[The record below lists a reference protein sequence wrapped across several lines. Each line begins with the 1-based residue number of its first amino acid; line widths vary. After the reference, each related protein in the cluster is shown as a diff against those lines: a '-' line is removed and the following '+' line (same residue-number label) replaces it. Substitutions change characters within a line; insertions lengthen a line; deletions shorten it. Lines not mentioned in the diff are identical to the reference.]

1 MTGDDSFSL
10 NDDAFAAN
18 PNFDIS
24 IEEGSQNSGELL
36 EEEGNNLE
44 SECEHLF
51 RIDEDDL
58 DDDREEKVLLDDS
71 RNHGNDVNISD
82 GNESF
87 GDDISINADHEH
99 DRDESSLIDCQIDLS
114 GDKDYPPPVAGMEF
128 ESYDDAYNYYNCYAK
143 ELGFAIRVKS
153 SWTKRNSKEKRG
165 AVLCCNC
172 EGFKTL
178 KEVNSRRKE
187 TRTGCLAMI
196 RLRLVEFNRWRVDEV
211 KLEHNHSFDPERAQ
225 NSKSHKRMDIG
236 TKRKVEPSIDVEVQ
250 TIKLYRSSALDAM
263 GHQGLNSNGESKIHV
278 YKPRRLL
285 LKKGDAQVIH
295 NFFHRVQLTDP
306 NFFYVMDLYEEGLL
320 RNVFWINSR
329 CRAAYSYFND
339 VVAFDTTCLSSNF
352 EIPLFAFVGINH
364 HGQSI
369 LLGCGLLADETP
381 ETYVWLLRAWLT
393 CMSGRPPQ
401 TIITN
406 RCKALQG
413 AIAEVFPRAHHR
425 LCLSDVMQ
433 NILENVGELQE
444 SETFHAVLSRTIY
457 DYVKVEEFEMAW
469 EDMIQHFGIKNNECI
484 QSLYDERERWA
495 PVFSK
500 ETFFAGMYN
509 CQKGDWII
517 PFFHGYVHQQTSL
530 NEFFNIYVLVLQ
542 KKQEMETR
550 KDLESSDLSLLLKSR
565 CLFELQ
571 LAKLY
576 TMEIFS
582 KFQDEIVMMS
592 SCFSLPQVET
602 SGGPIMTFVVKER
615 EGEEISQDGRSYEV
629 MYDKAGGEIRC
640 ICNCFNFKG
649 YLCRHALF
657 ILSYNG
663 IDEIP
668 YQYILSRWRKDFKR
682 LYVPDL
688 GRHNIDITNPVQ
700 WFDHLY
706 RRATQVVQEG
716 MTSQDHYM
724 VAWQALK
731 ESLNKVRL
739 VSDRHV

>member
-1 MTGDDSFSL
+1 M
-10 NDDAFAAN
+10 
-18 PNFDIS
+18 
-24 IEEGSQNSGELL
+24 
-36 EEEGNNLE
+36 
-44 SECEHLF
+44 
-51 RIDEDDL
+51 
-58 DDDREEKVLLDDS
+58 
-71 RNHGNDVNISD
+71 
-82 GNESF
+82 
-87 GDDISINADHEH
+87 
-99 DRDESSLIDCQIDLS
+99 
-114 GDKDYPPPVAGMEF
+114 
-128 ESYDDAYNYYNCYAK
+128 
-143 ELGFAIRVKS
+143 
-153 SWTKRNSKEKRG
+153 
-165 AVLCCNC
+165 
-172 EGFKTL
+172 
-178 KEVNSRRKE
+178 
-187 TRTGCLAMI
+187 
-196 RLRLVEFNRWRVDEV
+196 
-211 KLEHNHSFDPERAQ
+211 
-225 NSKSHKRMDIG
+225 
-236 TKRKVEPSIDVEVQ
+236 
-250 TIKLYRSSALDAM
+250 
-263 GHQGLNSNGESKIHV
+263 
-278 YKPRRLL
+278 
-285 LKKGDAQVIH
+285 
-295 NFFHRVQLTDP
+295 
-306 NFFYVMDLYEEGLL
+306 
-320 RNVFWINSR
+320 
-329 CRAAYSYFND
+329 
-339 VVAFDTTCLSSNF
+339 VAFDTTCLSSNF
-352 EIPLFAFVGINH
+352 EIPLFTFVGINH

-369 LLGCGLLADETP
+369 LLGCGLLADETL

-406 RCKALQG
+406 QCKALQG

-425 LCLSDVMQ
+425 LGLSYVMQ

-457 DYVKVEEFEMAW
+457 NYVKVEEFEMAW

-530 NEFFNIYVLVLQ
+530 KEFFNIYELVLQ
-542 KKQEMETR
+542 KKQEMETL
-550 KDLESSDLSLLLKSR
+550 KDLESSDLSPLLKSR
-565 CLFELQ
+565 CRFELQ

-615 EGEEISQDGRSYEV
+615 EGEEIPRDGRSYEV
-629 MYDKAGGEIRC
+629 MYDKAGGEVRC

-663 IDEIP
+663 MDEIP

-688 GRHNIDITNPVQ
+688 GCHNIDITNPVQ

-739 VSDRHV
+739 VPDRHV